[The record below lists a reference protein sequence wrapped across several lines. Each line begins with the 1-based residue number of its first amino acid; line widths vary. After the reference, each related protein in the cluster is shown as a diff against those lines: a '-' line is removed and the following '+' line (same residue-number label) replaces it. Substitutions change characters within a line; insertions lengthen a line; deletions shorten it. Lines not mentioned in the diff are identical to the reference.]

1 MREVIGKQLPDSRP
15 GVFIR
20 RKDGIFVEVTGKVWM
35 FEQLEDGNPL
45 GLMRYDDGQIQE
57 SYHVPDKARASV
69 YLAAIAQGFEPP
81 RGLKNQDKPVG

>member
-1 MREVIGKQLPDSRP
+1 MLKEIGNKLPESGL

-20 RKDGIFVEVTGKVWM
+20 RKDGVFVEVTGKVWM

-45 GLMRYDDGQIQE
+45 GLMRYDNGQLQE

-81 RGLKNQDKPVG
+81 RGLKHQDKPVR

>member
-1 MREVIGKQLPDSRP
+1 MLKAIGSRLPESVP

-20 RKDGIFVEVTGKVWM
+20 RKDGEFVEVTGKVWM
-35 FEQLEDGNPL
+35 FLQLEDGNPL
-45 GLMRYDDGQIQE
+45 GLMRYDDGYIQE

-81 RGLKNQDKPVG
+81 RGLKHQDKPVR